1 MTFLEF
7 DATYISTVLLFL
19 TAVTLVGLWGAL
31 HAKAFLDARPTK
43 LSRQTFT
50 VVDTEAP
57 ASPTSGDISNG
68 FIEMD
73 FWSQCMAV
81 EKNADIS
88 LEIKYE
94 EPKEL
99 KIQKIEEKNADISL
113 EIKYEEPK
121 ELKIQKIEAPLPPPP
136 FLLDGQM
143 HLQILRRDRRSR
155 RARLASINEETAVDT
170 PKWMAYLGSYM
181 ANEVLPRV
189 PTGQEHTWETVCDT
203 MTALAKWLRSDDA
216 EHLSKAFRPCFGFS
230 CERCGIA
237 APWWKLLVAHGKT
250 RNTDGSFVSLLRA
263 HAAVGCVLLSSHPN
277 AEDFRCSA
285 VRTPLWVAY
294 CVCCFRMRKN
304 FVSLHHFVALRCAC
318 RCGLRIAVSHPNAG
332 ECRCSASRTPLWAAR
347 CLVASVCLQ
356 GMLSR

>member
-68 FIEMD
+68 FIEM
-73 FWSQCMAV
+73 
-81 EKNADIS
+81 
-88 LEIKYE
+88 
-94 EPKEL
+94 
-99 KIQKIEEKNADISL
+99 EKNADISL

>member
-1 MTFLEF
+1 MLSAVTSVAFVVICLQSVQLSEKVDEAFKGTLRHIALLAAAFGSVHGLVAMMTFLEF

-19 TAVTLVGLWGAL
+19 TAVMLVGLWGAL

-68 FIEMD
+68 FIEM
-73 FWSQCMAV
+73 

-88 LEIKYE
+88 LEIKCE

-113 EIKYEEPK
+113 EIKYEEPQK
-121 ELKIQKIEAPLPPPP
+121 LKTEAPLPPPP

-237 APWWKLLVAHGKT
+237 
-250 RNTDGSFVSLLRA
+250 
-263 HAAVGCVLLSSHPN
+263 
-277 AEDFRCSA
+277 
-285 VRTPLWVAY
+285 VRPDEET
-294 CVCCFRMRKN
+294 
-304 FVSLHHFVALRCAC
+304 
-318 RCGLRIAVSHPNAG
+318 
-332 ECRCSASRTPLWAAR
+332 
-347 CLVASVCLQ
+347 CLVCKLVVE
-356 GMLSR
+356 